1 MAASACIIIDKMEY
15 AIIYDYLASYTFWC
29 IARVDGVSTG
39 VLKWAFGA
47 F

>member
-1 MAASACIIIDKMEY
+1 MAAFACIIIDKMEY

-29 IARVDGVSTG
+29 FARVDGVSAG
-39 VLKWAFGA
+39 VLKWASGA